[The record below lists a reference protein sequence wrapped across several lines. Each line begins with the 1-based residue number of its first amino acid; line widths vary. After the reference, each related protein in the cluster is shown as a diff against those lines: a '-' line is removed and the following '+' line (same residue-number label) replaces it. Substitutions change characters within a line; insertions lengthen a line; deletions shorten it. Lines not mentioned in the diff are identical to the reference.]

1 MKKSS
6 TNVFE
11 YGVEISIF
19 DGVEISIFDGVEIS
33 IFYGVE
39 ISIVNSNV
47 TMSRYMI
54 CYT

>member
-11 YGVEISIF
+11 Y
-19 DGVEISIFDGVEIS
+19 GVEISIFDGVEIS

-54 CYT
+54 RYT

>member
-1 MKKSS
+1 VRKSS

-11 YGVEISIF
+11 Y
-19 DGVEISIFDGVEIS
+19 GVEISIFDGVEIS

-54 CYT
+54 CYTWAL

>member
-1 MKKSS
+1 MSRLTAINARIKDVVAKISS

-19 DGVEISIFDGVEIS
+19 DGVEISI
-33 IFYGVE
+33 
-39 ISIVNSNV
+39 VNSNV